1 MIFLTKFMKIIKLLL
16 LGGLG
21 GLLTLFFMPESPLS
35 FNWSEVNKAWQ
46 YHQQISQE
54 SSPSK
59 QFDSRNSSQVF
70 SYSKAVEKAGPSVVS
85 IQAHLPGRSA
95 RRARNGR
102 EGDVLVDFPINVGS
116 GVVFDEDGYI
126 ITNHHVILGSKTVS
140 VHFPD
145 GRYKKAMIV
154 GVDSQNDIAVLKVDI
169 PTPMVAE
176 LGRSKDVRAGDIIL
190 AIGTPFG
197 LFENSV
203 TSGIVSSV
211 DHGVLYP
218 KIQTDAPIN
227 YGNSG
232 GALINTLGQVI
243 GISAQKFSVNQK
255 GDTSISFGIPIDIV
269 KEVFDDIKLHGR
281 VIRNWLGGGL
291 NELNLAGHNFF
302 DPGVDFGSGLLVGS
316 IEKGSPVDEAGVIR
330 DDYLVKFDGTEITSM
345 AQFKELFDAIPI
357 GKEVEVELLRN
368 KELIKLKLK
377 LREKNPK

>member
-1 MIFLTKFMKIIKLLL
+1 MKIIKLLL